1 MQDEARIEEGAA
13 TAAKARTA
21 LMRTAGELAAMRG
34 HADPALAAM
43 LETAAEVIGALAKAL
58 DHHGRTDRTARY

>member
-1 MQDEARIEEGAA
+1 MQDEAQGESAA
-13 TAAKARTA
+13 TAARARQA
-21 LMRTAGELAAMRG
+21 LMRTADEIAAMRP
-34 HADPALAAM
+34 ADDPALAAM